1 MKRLVILV
9 CAILMVSSLSVLA
22 LDRKK
27 GDVNQGKMIFKEQ
40 CKVCHNGKKAKKLTP
55 AHKTRAQWKRYLKDN
70 AKKLNRK
77 HNKANVKI
85 NLSEKDINDLWAFCY
100 VGALDSEKPQTC
112 D

>member
-1 MKRLVILV
+1 MKKVLIMV

-27 GDVNQGKMIFKEQ
+27 GDIAHGKKIFREQ
-40 CKVCHNGKKAKKLTP
+40 CKACHNGKKAKKLTP

-77 HNKANVKI
+77 HKKANVEVK
-85 NLSEKDINDLWAFCY
+85 LSEKDINDLWAFCY